1 MPEQSYR
8 VFISY
13 SRANEDRKKRL
24 VTHLSTLRAEGLVS
38 VWHDR
43 CIEAGDLWREELDQ
57 AMREAEVALFLV
69 SADFIAS
76 PFCQDVEV
84 PELLRRHREEGV
96 LIVPVI
102 VDYCEWG
109 HIERL
114 SQFQALPEGGKPVPA
129 LRPQDK
135 AWTQVVAGLRRR
147 LTEKPPAKR
156 LPAVA
161 VAPGESRR
169 PAAFSLENLLLR
181 LPGETGD
188 LFGREEALGWLDAAY
203 TDAGV
208 GVLALVGFGGVGK
221 SALVRHWVERR
232 FRAADRAPRFLGVSF
247 YSQGTREQAGSS
259 DQFLVQAL
267 ETFGEREVGQ
277 MSAWDRGERLAELVA
292 AAPTVL
298 VLDGLEPLQYG
309 PGPHDLEGRL
319 KDPGVHALLARL
331 AARPGASLC
340 LVSTRVGLAD
350 EDLRT
355 PSLVQK
361 SVEVLSSEAARE
373 LLRARGVRGDEAA
386 VCEAVDYLGYHPL
399 ALVLAAE
406 YLHTFANGDVARLH
420 EIDLLSEKTKEGRH
434 AKSVMAAYETAL
446 RRDGDPVDLELL
458 GLVGLFDR
466 PARWDWVKAL
476 AAPPAIPGV
485 TEHLV
490 NTDDRALLESINRLR
505 QWGMLADPGSIETPE
520 LDAHPLVREYFGDRL
535 RASHEPG
542 WREAHSRMYDYLT
555 ANTREFPDTI
565 EEMEPL
571 YQAVAHGCAAGR
583 HLEALDNV
591 YFRRIIRRNKFF
603 NTKKLGAYGANL
615 GVLTSFFDEPWQ
627 QPVSVLNGDRKAFIL
642 SQAGFA
648 LNALGRLVEAAQP
661 MQTSMEL
668 SVGQGNWANA
678 AANSRNLSGLHATLG
693 DPPQALHYA
702 RKSIEFSEQSGSAI
716 SRMFSKTTLAYA
728 LFVMGDLSQ
737 AEAVMHEAEEMQKE
751 QAPNYF
757 FLYSLRGFQYCALL
771 LHLGR
776 YDEVLTRAT
785 QTLKW
790 VEHGLSLLNEALDYL
805 SLGQAHLLR
814 TRREGTGDFDAA
826 SLHLNRAVDGLR
838 QAGNLDELPRGLL
851 ARADL
856 HRLRGD
862 AVRARGDLNEA
873 MSIATRGGMRL
884 YQADCHLGYA
894 RLCLAEGEREKAR
907 EHWRTAK
914 ELIGQ
919 TGYHLR
925 DGEVEE
931 IGRALGEV

>member
-24 VTHLSTLRAEGLVS
+24 VTHLSTLKAEGLVS

-43 CIEAGDLWREELDQ
+43 CIEAGDLWREELEQ

-114 SQFQALPEGGKPVPA
+114 SQFQALPDGGKPVPS

-161 VAPGESRR
+161 VAPEETRR

-292 AAPTVL
+292 AEPTVL

-309 PGPHDLEGRL
+309 PGPQDLEGRL

-331 AARPGASLC
+331 AARPGEALC
-340 LVSTRVGLAD
+340 LVSTRVVLAD

-373 LLRARGVRGDEAA
+373 LLRARGVRGDEGALGEAA
-386 VCEAVDYLGYHPL
+386 EYLGRHPL

-406 YLHTFANGDVARLH
+406 YLHTFANGDVTRLH

-466 PARWDWVKAL
+466 PARWEWIKAL
-476 AAPPAIPGV
+476 AAPPAISGV
-485 TEHLV
+485 TDHLV
-490 NTDDRALLESINRLR
+490 KADDRALRESITRLR
-505 QWGMLADPGSIETPE
+505 QWGMLADPGSIEMPE
-520 LDAHPLVREYFGDRL
+520 LDAHPLTREYFGERL
-535 RASHEPG
+535 RATHEPG
-542 WREAHSRMYDYLT
+542 WREAHSRMFDYLT
-555 ANTREFPDTI
+555 ANTKEFPDTI

-571 YQAVAHGCAAGR
+571 YQSVAHGCAAGR
-583 HLEALDNV
+583 HLDALDKV
-591 YFRRIIRRNKFF
+591 YWRRITRGDKFF
-603 NTKKLGAYGANL
+603 NTRKLGAYGANL
-615 GVLTSFFDEPWQ
+615 GVLTSFFDEPWR
-627 QPVSVLNGDRKAFIL
+627 QPVPVFDDSNKAFIL
-642 SQAGFA
+642 NEAGFV
-648 LNALGRLVEAAQP
+648 LHALGRLVEAAQP
-661 MQTSMEL
+661 MQVAMEL
-668 SVGQGNWANA
+668 YVRQEIWRNA
-678 AANSRNLSGLHATLG
+678 SIINQTLSELHVALG
-693 DPPQALHYA
+693 DLPKALHYA
-702 RKSIEFSEQSGSAI
+702 GKSIELAEQRDSDFTY
-716 SRMFSKTTLAYA
+716 MNSKTTLAYA
-728 LFVMGDLSQ
+728 LFQMGDLSQ
-737 AEAVMHEAEEMQKE
+737 AEATMREAEEMQKA
-751 QAPNYF
+751 QPSGSR
-757 FLYSLRGFQYCALL
+757 FLYSLNGFQYCALL
-771 LHLGR
+771 VHLGR
-776 YDEVLTRAT
+776 YAEVLTRAT
-785 QTLKW
+785 QTLEW
-790 VEHGLSLLNEALDYL
+790 AELELGLLDVALDNL
-805 SLGQAHLLR
+805 SLGQAHMLR
-814 TRREGTGDFDAA
+814 ARREGIDDFDAA
-826 SLHLNRAVDGLR
+826 SLYLNRAVDELR
-838 QAGNLDELPRGLL
+838 RAGTLYYLPLGLL

-856 HRLRGD
+856 HRLKGD
-862 AVRARGDLNEA
+862 AVRARGDLDEA
-873 MSIATRGGMRL
+873 MSIASRGGMKL
-884 YQADCHLGYA
+884 YQADCYLGYA
-894 RLCLAEGEREKAR
+894 RLCLTEGEKEKEKAR
-907 EHWRTAK
+907 EHLQTAK
-914 ELIGQ
+914 EM
-919 TGYHLR
+919 
-925 DGEVEE
+925 
-931 IGRALGEV
+931 IGRMGYICVTARSAS